1 MFGRALSQVTGTAV
15 LRLSE
20 AAVLPFRFSD
30 MSDTL
35 SRYVAEVQKLHAGK
49 KDAPAI
55 DFAPLVTA
63 VTALSRP
70 SQAFEKAYGAVP
82 GASAKAL
89 EVQQEALKVVNQLVY
104 SSERRL
110 GNEKG
115 LPRRD
120 WFQHQI
126 YAPGFY
132 TGYGVKT
139 LPQIREGLEEGKF
152 DEAKEGV
159 TKVAAAIN
167 ALTEQVDRAASGLSR
182 VSR

>member
-1 MFGRALSQVTGTAV
+1 M
-15 LRLSE
+15 
-20 AAVLPFRFSD
+20 
-30 MSDTL
+30 
-35 SRYVAEVQKLHAGK
+35 
-49 KDAPAI
+49 
-55 DFAPLVTA
+55 
-63 VTALSRP
+63 
-70 SQAFEKAYGAVP
+70 
-82 GASAKAL
+82 
-89 EVQQEALKVVNQLVY
+89 QQEALKVVNQLVY

-139 LPQIREGLEEGKF
+139 LPQIREGIEEGKF

-159 TKVAAAIN
+159 TKVAAAISGADRPGRSRRLRAVAGV
-167 ALTEQVDRAASGLSR
+167 ALI
-182 VSR
+182 